1 MKLNANRLGEMLLE
15 AGLIDQFQLESALS
29 MQRNLGGQIGSA
41 LVKLGYLPEE
51 TILEYLEV
59 QEKFARIPLEDIV
72 LPEDVTNLLSFDK
85 MLTHVVIP
93 IDVKIINNEKTLRV
107 AMPDPTSVDL
117 IDRLQFLTGCRIL
130 PVLASEDEILHAIR
144 SNMPKTPVPEPVED
158 FGGTDPDDFN
168 MVDFSGVNTEDPR
181 FERLLDVLQQKG
193 ILSAYDVEKIKFG

>member
-1 MKLNANRLGEMLLE
+1 M
-15 AGLIDQFQLESALS
+15 
-29 MQRNLGGQIGSA
+29 
-41 LVKLGYLPEE
+41 P
-51 TILEYLEV
+51 
-59 QEKFARIPLEDIV
+59 RIPLEDIV

-144 SNMPKTPVPEPVED
+144 SNMPKTPAPEPVED
-158 FGGTDPDDFN
+158 FGGTDPDDYQY
-168 MVDFSGVNTEDPR
+168 G
-181 FERLLDVLQQKG
+181 
-193 ILSAYDVEKIKFG
+193 